1 MQTTQNDLPDPIP
14 HFYDAAIGEASWD
27 EALAALTARLGG
39 ASIMLGFGCPKKPSI
54 SAYWIRNFSTGPLA
68 EAGYLESDIANPQH
82 NPDIRAALTM
92 PVGRTMDSR
101 NFISEE
107 EMQRTPFLQAAM
119 LTQDISTHHLFV
131 AVRDAELVSGGFAA
145 HRGGRE
151 LGASSVRELDRVLP
165 HIARALRLRGQVA
178 RCQTLQ
184 ASLLCALECL
194 SEGVVIVDPGLRVLY
209 ANTAAEDIF
218 AARDGLRQDRGCL
231 RTTRDPQVRLTERVR
246 ACQSP
251 GSADAT
257 GGPIAVPRRSGLAAY
272 LLEVFPAIGAAG
284 LPGSTAAGAIL
295 VIRDPVAAPVLA
307 DPDALVSAFGL
318 TPAEARVARLAPLAE
333 SKRAVAERLGLSEN
347 TVKTHLA
354 AIRGKLGVRNM
365 TEVAQVID
373 RSQNGRT
380 RPGNVAPD

>member
-1 MQTTQNDLPDPIP
+1 MHTTQNDLPDPIP

-27 EALAALTARLGG
+27 EALAALTARLDG
-39 ASIMLGFGCPKKPSI
+39 ASIMLAVASPRKPMLASHW
-54 SAYWIRNFSTGPLA
+54 ALHFETHLHA
-68 EAGYLESDIANPQH
+68 EAGFSDDDIVNPDH
-82 NPDIRAALTM
+82 NPDIRATMRM
-92 PVGRTMDSR
+92 PVARAMDSR
-101 NFISEE
+101 TFVSEE
-107 EMQRTPFLQAAM
+107 EMLRTPLFQAAM
-119 LTQDISTHHLFV
+119 LAQDISIHHLFV
-131 AVRDAELVSGGFAA
+131 AVRDAELLSGGFAA
-145 HRGGRE
+145 HRGGQALDASAIRE
-151 LGASSVRELDRVLP
+151 LERVLP
-165 HIARALRLRGQVA
+165 HIGRALRLRGEIA
-178 RCQTLQ
+178 RCQTVQ
-184 ASLLCALECL
+184 ASLVSAMDHL
-194 SEGVVIVDPGLRVLY
+194 SEGVVVVDPELRVLY
-209 ANTAAEDIF
+209 ANAAAEEVF
-218 AARDGLRQDRGCL
+218 AARDGLRRDRGCL
-231 RTTRDPQVRLTERVR
+231 RLTRAPQVRLTERVR

-251 GSADAT
+251 GSANAT

-284 LPGSTAAGAIL
+284 LPGSAGAGAIL

-373 RSQNGRT
+373 RLPNGGT
-380 RPGNVAPD
+380 RAGNVAPD